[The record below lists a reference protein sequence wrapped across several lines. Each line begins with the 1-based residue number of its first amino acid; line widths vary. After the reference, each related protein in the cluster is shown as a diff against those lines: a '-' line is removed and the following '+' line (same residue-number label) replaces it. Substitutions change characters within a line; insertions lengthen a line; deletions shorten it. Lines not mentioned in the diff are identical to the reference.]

1 MYRKTIVTVI
11 CAAFMASGCTN
22 LPRSE
27 LADKFPHV
35 KAIEKPVDPAVIGMS
50 DTFDID
56 LPGLVNDDMFI
67 ATPLESSEPLPN
79 FNVHPFSISN
89 ATLFDF
95 MRIIL
100 DGSGISS
107 SIDIE
112 HIGANVARRSV
123 SASNISGSLS
133 SVLDTF
139 SRSMGFYYYYV
150 GGVLHV
156 APDRQFIAK
165 LPPVNDLFDSL
176 PPMLKTLGATDVFVD
191 KTNRTVTYRA
201 TQATQNKADAYLK
214 WVRESKKLI
223 VYQTWIVEVT
233 LSDATN
239 TGVQWNKLA
248 WTGTAGRAPV
258 SINMSS
264 TAGATAAAAGSVAV
278 GTVFTGAHFSM
289 DVLANFLK
297 SQGTLNQL
305 SRIPLMFLAGGNTQ
319 LSNGA
324 TDYYV
329 SSIGAPTIAANG
341 QVIQGQSQL
350 SPLNTAMTLKLSGD
364 IYDSTVFS
372 KVEMSKTSLV
382 GYTSF
387 PAGQGQN
394 MLAPSTTDISFGP
407 ADVRVRSGDTILIAG
422 VNYEKFTS
430 DISGLPGLTG
440 SVGLATNNSRTSQHT
455 ELVIVMSPKII
466 QFSRNSAPV
475 PVDTE
480 KDKK

>member
-1 MYRKTIVTVI
+1 MYRNAFVSIM
-11 CAAFMASGCTN
+11 CAALMVLVSGCSI

-27 LADKFPHV
+27 LPNKTPLIAP
-35 KAIEKPVDPAVIGMS
+35 IEKPADPTVIGMS
-50 DTFDID
+50 DAFDID
-56 LPGLVNDDMFI
+56 LHGIANDEMFI
-67 ATPLESSEPLPN
+67 STPLESSEALPN
-79 FNVHPFSISN
+79 FTVPSFSISN
-89 ATLFDF
+89 ASLFDF

-100 DGSGISS
+100 DGSNISF
-107 SIDIE
+107 SIDAE
-112 HIGANVARRSV
+112 HVGANVARRTV

-133 SVLDTF
+133 SVLETF
-139 SRSMGFYYYYV
+139 SRSMGFYYYYA
-150 GGVLHV
+150 GGVLHI

-201 TQATQNKADAYLK
+201 TLSTQNKTDAYLK
-214 WVRESKKLI
+214 WVRDSKKLI
-223 VYQTWIVEVT
+223 IYQTWIVEVS
-233 LSDATN
+233 LNDSTN

-248 WTGTAGRAPV
+248 WTGTAGSAPV
-258 SINMSS
+258 AINVSNS
-264 TAGATAAAAGSVAV
+264 TVGTAAAGTVAL

-297 SQGTLNQL
+297 TQGTLNQL
-305 SRIPLMFLAGGNTQ
+305 SKIPLMFLAGGNTQ

-350 SPLNTAMTLKLSGD
+350 SPLHTAMTLKLSGD

-372 KVEMSKTSLV
+372 KVEMQKTTLV

-387 PAGQGQN
+387 PAGQGQT

-422 VNYEKFTS
+422 VNYEKYSS
-430 DISGLPGLTG
+430 DISGLPGLKG
-440 SVGLATNNSRTSQHT
+440 SVGVATNNSRTSQRT
-455 ELVIVMSPKII
+455 ELVIVMSPKVI
-466 QFSRNSAPV
+466 QFSRNSAPNV
-475 PVDTE
+475 NAEGSE
-480 KDKK
+480 K